1 MLQKSFSYITP
12 VTAITPQS
20 HKLLSSKTFEKFTFY
35 LITPISSPLSYES
48 LQWVSKPKVDLALFN
63 NRIAEDDEFN
73 EERIHFMNQLKEKQ
87 DKISILELSCQKL
100 QETIKKSNLSSSQ
113 SNNYK
118 YSERLLSQANLSA
131 INNKTL
137 MTLNNNNATNNMEMI
152 SNREDTLNQKLTNK
166 INKQDEEIIKLQS
179 ELNKK
184 INENKSLKEQL
195 AKTVTTNKIEDFCEE
210 PSDFK
215 DFVKIIN
222 TEKSG
227 QGSERENTN
236 FDEDLMYKDLYV
248 KENAKIVRLNELM
261 QNLVKN
267 IKTDGS
273 SKVILEDMNKIL
285 GISANENGN
294 ISKSSDKK
302 KKGLFGKLFKK

>member
-1 MLQKSFSYITP
+1 
-12 VTAITPQS
+12 
-20 HKLLSSKTFEKFTFY
+20 
-35 LITPISSPLSYES
+35 
-48 LQWVSKPKVDLALFN
+48 
-63 NRIAEDDEFN
+63 
-73 EERIHFMNQLKEKQ
+73 MNQLKEKQ

-131 INNKTL
+131 LNNKTL